1 MGELNEAVEVKW
13 KMAELVYLYGVIPGK
28 ELEKEA
34 WPAYKGLDGKNDVYP
49 MTIKNMAA
57 LVCQLDE
64 NEYSEAAIKEKTN
77 DMEWLRENAFHHHE
91 MLIALNERYNVIP
104 MKFCTIFAN
113 EENLRKTIE
122 KNEENLK
129 NSFAFIDGNE
139 EWNLKIYCDDN
150 ELKKHVSSHNS
161 NIEAKKE
168 EISQLSPGRQYF
180 AKKKMGQMV
189 DKELKKEKNTVCER
203 VHDQLTGFSLQD
215 TVKKNWNKDVTG
227 RKDQMSWNSVYLV
240 PNARVEGFL
249 DKINQMKD
257 ESASHGWKFEA
268 TGPWPAYHFASLS

>member
-1 MGELNEAVEVKW
+1 
-13 KMAELVYLYGVIPGK
+13 MAELVYLYGLIPDK

-34 WPAYKGLDGKNDVYP
+34 LPAYKGLDGKHEVYP
-49 MTIKNMAA
+49 MSIKDMAA
-57 LVCQLDE
+57 LVCYLDE

-77 DMEWLRENAFHHHE
+77 DMEWLKENAFHHHE

-113 EENLRKTIE
+113 DESLRETIE
-122 KNEENLK
+122 KNEAKLT
-129 NSFAFIDGNE
+129 NSFSLIEGNE
-139 EWNLKIYCDDN
+139 EWNLKIYCDDT
-150 ELKKHVSSHNS
+150 ELKKHVSAHNS

-180 AKKKMGQMV
+180 AKKKIGQMV
-189 DKELKKEKNTVCER
+189 EQELENEKNAVCEGI
-203 VHDQLTGFSLQD
+203 HEQLSQFSLHD

-240 PNARVEGFL
+240 PNARVEDFL
-249 DKINQMKD
+249 KKINQLK
-257 ESASHGWKFEA
+257 EEWAGFGWKFEA
-268 TGPWPAYHFASLS
+268 SGPWPAYHFASLT